1 MFTDIIFC
9 ALLILLVLMLL
20 GVIIS
25 IVNDFSG
32 GMVERKIQKYFEEK
46 PKTSDKL

>member
-1 MFTDIIFC
+1 MFTEIIFYV
-9 ALLILLVLMLL
+9 LLILLVLMLL

-32 GMVERKIQKYFEEK
+32 GMVERKIQKHFEEN
-46 PKTSDKL
+46 PKASDKL